1 MKRWNNQ
8 NKFYYCICKFYL
20 RRCFGETL
28 STLNFARRAKMIKN
42 KAVINEDVTGNVPEL
57 QAEIKKLK
65 ELLSQARGK
74 GLFRPQDFCKILTF
88 KTSLLLFKLS
98 NSVDAVDFVGVV
110 TTSEPHPLLFSELSP
125 LTITTWLMCHCSWVG
140 PSARITVSVKQNH
153 NGTEKSKHHNKKY
166 LLLCL
171 TLFLHCACGV
181 KSVKL

>member
-20 RRCFGETL
+20 CRCFGETL

-98 NSVDAVDFVGVV
+98 NLVDAVDFVGVV

-140 PSARITVSVKQNH
+140 PSARISFREAKPQWKREIKTPQQKIFAS
-153 NGTEKSKHHNKKY
+153 
-166 LLLCL
+166 LLNFISSLRPWR
-171 TLFLHCACGV
+171 
-181 KSVKL
+181 